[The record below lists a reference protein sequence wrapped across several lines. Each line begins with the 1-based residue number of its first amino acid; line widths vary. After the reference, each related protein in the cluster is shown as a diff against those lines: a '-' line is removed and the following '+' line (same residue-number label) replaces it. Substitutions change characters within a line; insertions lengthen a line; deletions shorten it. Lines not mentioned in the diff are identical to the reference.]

1 MNSGYAQDSR
11 RARHVHAP
19 THRIQAMN
27 KLMRLTGRRR
37 LATKKYGLTVCVGAL
52 PPMLRGGGHE
62 GVEGFFKAVRKVP
75 FTL

>member
-1 MNSGYAQDSR
+1 MNEA
-11 RARHVHAP
+11 
-19 THRIQAMN
+19 HRPQAA
-27 KLMRLTGRRR
+27 GH
-37 LATKKYGLTVCVGAL
+37 KKYGLTVCVGAL